1 MELLTMR
8 IDSHQHFWTYNTT
21 DYVWMTEE
29 HDILR
34 RDFLPSDIHPLL
46 DASGIDGTI
55 AVQARQMVAETDFL
69 LSLAESDPRILGVV
83 GWLPL
88 ADPGLPALLEAYA
101 RRKPI
106 VGFRHVVHDE
116 PDPDFILRPD
126 FNRGVSALAA
136 YPLCYDIL
144 IFERHLPQAIRFADL
159 HPDIR
164 LVVDHVAKPV
174 IRRGVFDR
182 AWADNIRILAERPHV
197 TCKLSGMFTEVRDT
211 RWDLPLLQPYF
222 DTVLEAFGADRLML
236 GSDWPVCLLGG
247 SHRQWVETVETFIA
261 PLSASEQAAILGGTA
276 ARTYLR
282 TTE

>member
-1 MELLTMR
+1 MVEE
-8 IDSHQHFWTYNTT
+8 T
-21 DYVWMTEE
+21 DY
-29 HDILR
+29 
-34 RDFLPSDIHPLL
+34 
-46 DASGIDGTI
+46 
-55 AVQARQMVAETDFL
+55 L
-69 LSLAESDPRILGVV
+69 LSLAERDPRILGVV

-88 ADPGLPALLEAYA
+88 ADPALPALLEAYA

-126 FNRGVSALAA
+126 FNRGVDTLAH

-144 IFERHLPQAIRFADL
+144 IFERHLPQAVRFADL
-159 HPDIR
+159 HPDLR

-182 AWADNIRILAERPHV
+182 AWADNIRRLAERPHV
-197 TCKLSGMFTEVRDT
+197 CCKLSGMFTEVRDT

-247 SHRQWVETVETFIA
+247 SYRQWMETVQSFIT
-261 PLSASEQAAILGGTA
+261 PLSSSEQSAILGGTA
-276 ARTYLR
+276 ARIYLR
-282 TTE
+282 TSE